1 MSERTKLLK
10 KAVLTSVGASSN
22 VDRIKSAL
30 NEAMDDLVKVGQE
43 LLSDLEIKG
52 KDKTDNAQTFIK
64 NLQEE
69 GMKRTKD
76 LGSQVSS
83 KAQVSVKKAAKEVGL
98 VMREEYDEL
107 VERVNSLEELI
118 AGGPSEGEDHDSK
131 KKQRGG
137 KKSSQ
142 SE

>member
-43 LLSDLEIKG
+43 LLNDLEIKG
-52 KDKTDNAQTFIK
+52 KDKTDNAQNFIK
-64 NLQEE
+64 NLQDE

-76 LGSQVSS
+76 LGS
-83 KAQVSVKKAAKEVGL
+83 KAQGSVKKAAKDVGL

-107 VERVNSLEELI
+107 VERVATLEELI
-118 AGGPSEGEDHDSK
+118 AGGPSEGEEHDSK

-137 KKSSQ
+137 KKNSQ
-142 SE
+142 GE